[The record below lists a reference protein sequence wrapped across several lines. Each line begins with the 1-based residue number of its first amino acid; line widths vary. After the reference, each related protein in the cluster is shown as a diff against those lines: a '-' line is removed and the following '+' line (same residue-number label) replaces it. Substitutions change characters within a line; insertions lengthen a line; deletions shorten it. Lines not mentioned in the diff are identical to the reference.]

1 MTYILTSSPSV
12 SMDGAINP
20 ANGFLYQL
28 QQRIPDMSRVVFIS
42 SHPDEPDFGDH
53 CTVSMAQAFEDVG
66 FRFLSFDCLDR
77 RNASEARKLIVMS
90 DWVILGG
97 GHVPTQ
103 NAFLHDIQ
111 LKALLRNYRGLV
123 MGISAGSMNM
133 ATEVYAQPEEV
144 GEAIDPAFKRFLPG
158 LGITDVQILPHYD
171 MCKDME
177 VDGLAVYDDIAMPDS
192 KKGYRF
198 YVFPDGTYLLGERSH
213 RGVVHETI
221 YGKFYV
227 IENGVMRQVC
237 HDGQSME
244 LPFI

>member
-28 QQRIPDMSRVVFIS
+28 QQIVPQRSCCVFVS

-53 CTVSMAQAFEDVG
+53 CTVCMAQAFEDVG
-66 FRFLSFDCLDR
+66 FEFEHFDCLDS
-77 RNASEARKLIVMS
+77 RNADKAQELIDRS

-103 NAFLHDIQ
+103 NRFLNKIGMAKM
-111 LKALLRNYRGLV
+111 LKGYKGLV

-133 ATEVYAQPEEV
+133 ATTVYAQPEEK
-144 GEAIDPAFKRFLPG
+144 GEAIDPDYQRFLPG
-158 LGITDVQILPHYD
+158 LGITDVQILPHYY

-177 VDGLAVYDDIAMPDS
+177 VDGFLVYEDLALPDS
-192 KKGYRF
+192 RGGRRF
-198 YVFPDGTYLLGERSH
+198 YSFPDGTYLLGKDGR
-213 RGVVHETI
+213 ETI
-221 YGKFYV
+221 FGEFYL
-227 IENGVMRQVC
+227 IENGVMRQILE
-237 HDGQSME
+237 DGQSIE

>member
-1 MTYILTSSPSV
+1 MIYFLTSSPSV

-28 QQRIPDMSRVVFIS
+28 QQVVPQNSRVVFVS
-42 SHPDEPDFGDH
+42 ANPSVPAFGDH
-53 CTVSMAQAFEDVG
+53 CTVSMAKAFEDVG
-66 FRFLSFDCLDR
+66 FTFESFDCLDR
-77 RNASEARKLIVMS
+77 RNADDARRLIAES

-103 NAFLHDIQ
+103 NVFLHEIQ
-111 LKALLRNYRGLV
+111 LPALLHGYNGVV

-133 ATEVYAQPEEV
+133 ANTVYSQPEEQ
-144 GEAIDPAFKRFLPG
+144 GEAIDPEYKRFLKG
-158 LGITDVQILPHYD
+158 LGVTDVQILPHYD

-177 VDGLAVYDDIAMPDS
+177 VDGLLVYEELAMPDS
-192 KKGYRF
+192 RMGHRF
-198 YVFPDGTYLLGERSH
+198 YVFPDGTYLVGRD
-213 RGVVHETI
+213 GKETI

-227 IENGVMRQVC
+227 IENGVMRQVLE
-237 HDGQSME
+237 DGQSIE